1 MKVKVKKVSPTS
13 KMFFRITNGTDVIFC
28 LLSSVFYLLSS
39 YRWVGVPNERSQL
52 AEQQHNGAPQAGD
65 VVHALHAWVV
75 EGHGNHVRDVG
86 VAGRGPVK

>member
-1 MKVKVKKVSPTS
+1 
-13 KMFFRITNGTDVIFC
+13 MFFRITDVTDVTDVIFC
-28 LLSSVFYLLSS
+28 HLLSS

-86 VAGRGPVK
+86 VAGRGPEE